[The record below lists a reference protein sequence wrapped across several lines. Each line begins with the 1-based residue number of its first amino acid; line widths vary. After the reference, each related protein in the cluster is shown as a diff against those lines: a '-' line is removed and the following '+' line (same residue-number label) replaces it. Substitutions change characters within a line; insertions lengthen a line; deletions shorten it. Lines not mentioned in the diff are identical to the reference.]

1 MAQEGSKG
9 MSPVMGLGIVLA
21 VVVVVGAYVGLNMA
35 LGIAEGWAGF
45 LFLLC
50 WSMIEKGSLDR
61 FAHALVGALIGA
73 GTAALMKVGP
83 EMMGPTGGMVLFL
96 GVVLL
101 LIYAIVMGW
110 FALGVNTTTMV
121 FLTVGTIP
129 YVEKGAEPAGIFLGI
144 ASGAVFFGALGLIG
158 AQIGKR
164 RQAKATSAE
173 PVSI

>member
-1 MAQEGSKG
+1 MAQEGSKA

-35 LGIAEGWAGF
+35 LGITEGWAGF

-50 WSMIEKGSLDR
+50 WSMIEKSSMDR

-73 GTAALMKVGP
+73 GTAALMKLGP
-83 EMMGPTGGMVLFL
+83 AMMGPAGMALFL
-96 GVVLL
+96 GAVLL

-129 YVEKGAEPAGIFLGI
+129 YVEQGAEPAGIFLGI
-144 ASGAVFFGALGLIG
+144 ASGAVFFGALGLIA
-158 AQIGKR
+158 AQVSKR
-164 RQAKATSAE
+164 RSAKTAAAE